1 MRRPKHTEN
10 GRLKHSQTYGSK
22 ADAKAT
28 AAVEADVQAKTD
40 AEAAA
45 VEPVA
50 EAAEPTAEAV
60 EEAAA
65 EDAEA
70 RANAEA
76 ELAVQAD
83 GTVIDP
89 AAGLKTA
96 VETIDP
102 AAVPVEAPIVSEEE
116 IQTLTD
122 LLTGGAEAAADQAVT
137 APTIAAVDA
146 GPQPADAAP
155 SAEAVTATSVH
166 GCFRKCPDCRT
177 ECCRPGDQPGCPER
191 SPGRPIS
198 LPSPRRPVDVGYS
211 RKDRGGH
218 SGGRDGIGKND
229 PDHSVFDKFSGKAA
243 SFHGVQIDFDHSA

>member
-102 AAVPVEAPIVSEEE
+102 AAVPVEAPIVP
-116 IQTLTD
+116 LF
-122 LLTGGAEAAADQAVT
+122 AACQY
-137 APTIAAVDA
+137 
-146 GPQPADAAP
+146 
-155 SAEAVTATSVH
+155 
-166 GCFRKCPDCRT
+166 
-177 ECCRPGDQPGCPER
+177 PEQ
-191 SPGRPIS
+191 S
-198 LPSPRRPVDVGYS
+198 
-211 RKDRGGH
+211 
-218 SGGRDGIGKND
+218 
-229 PDHSVFDKFSGKAA
+229 
-243 SFHGVQIDFDHSA
+243 Q